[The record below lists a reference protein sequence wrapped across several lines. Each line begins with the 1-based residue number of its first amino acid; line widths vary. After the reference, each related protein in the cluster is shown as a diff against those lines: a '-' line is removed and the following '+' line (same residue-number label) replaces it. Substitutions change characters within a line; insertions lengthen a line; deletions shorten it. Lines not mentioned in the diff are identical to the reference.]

1 MVETFDDRI
10 EIADYCGLLKG
21 LYMRSMLE
29 PMSFRRKAL
38 QIYHIYFN
46 LFFMEIFH
54 KSIRLVD
61 KRFDVR

>member
-38 QIYHIYFN
+38 QIYYIYFN
-46 LFFMEIFH
+46 LFFMEIF
-54 KSIRLVD
+54 I
-61 KRFDVR
+61 